1 MEKKQK
7 EKLLKYISSALQSKL
22 QCTFGVD
29 TCIYTIVG
37 VRADEETIEAISEGG
52 VYIKRNVDRV
62 NLFVRSISSMTKT
75 EVKDLVK
82 IKMSK
87 RWSVKKVLSI
97 DCISKQNNTSWSC
110 LVYYKS
116 VYGKVNQTFV
126 QFGNINSEMTIEEM
140 DYLISHRFDVYDLLS
155 EELAVE
161 GVYDDIL
168 KTK

>member
-1 MEKKQK
+1 MEKEKK
-7 EKLLKYISSALQSKL
+7 EKMLNYVSSALQSKL

-52 VYIKRNVDRV
+52 VYIKRNIE
-62 NLFVRSISSMTKT
+62 LAHIFVRPISSMTKT
-75 EVKDLVK
+75 EVKDLAK
-82 IKMSK
+82 IRMSK

-97 DCISKQNNTSWSC
+97 ECISKQNNTSWSC

-116 VYGKVNQTFV
+116 IYGKTVQTYLIV
-126 QFGNINSEMTIEEM
+126 GNINSEMTIEEM
-140 DYLISHRFDVYDLLS
+140 DYLISHKFDVYDLLS
-155 EELAVE
+155 EELVTE
-161 GVYDDIL
+161 GAYEVTF

>member
-52 VYIKRNVDRV
+52 VYIKRNIE
-62 NLFVRSISSMTKT
+62 LAHIFVRPISSMTKA
-75 EVKDLVK
+75 EAKDLVK

-87 RWSVKKVLSI
+87 RWSVKKVLSVE
-97 DCISKQNNTSWSC
+97 CIRAYDSGLSC
-110 LVYYKS
+110 VVFYKS
-116 VYGKVNQTFV
+116 VYGETNQTFV
-126 QFGNINSEMTIEEM
+126 LFGNINSEMTIEEM
-140 DYLISHRFDVYDLLS
+140 DYLISHKFDVYDLLS
-155 EELAVE
+155 EGLATE
-161 GVYDDIL
+161 GVYEETL